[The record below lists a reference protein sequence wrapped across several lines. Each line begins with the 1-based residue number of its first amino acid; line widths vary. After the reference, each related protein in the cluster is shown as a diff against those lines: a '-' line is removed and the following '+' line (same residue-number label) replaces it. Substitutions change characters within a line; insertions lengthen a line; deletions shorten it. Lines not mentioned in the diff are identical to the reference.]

1 MDPDVTR
8 PSADKSARWPMSA
21 GPPELK
27 WWNRLSL
34 LWLLSV
40 LVVGVLT
47 TNQHL
52 GGLLLVVGGLI
63 QVAFGT
69 MLLANRRGFAQR
81 LAEYYAHRPLMLGGF
96 FPNRIA
102 SVQRAQGAGMLFA
115 GVVLVGFGT
124 ALILG

>member
-1 MDPDVTR
+1 VTG

-21 GPPELK
+21 GPPELR

-34 LWLLSV
+34 LWLFSF
-40 LVVGVLT
+40 LVVGALT

-63 QVAFGT
+63 QIAFGA
-69 MLLANRRGFAQR
+69 MLLGNRRGFAQR
-81 LAEYYAHRPLMLGGF
+81 TAEYYSHRPLMLGGF

-102 SVQRAQGAGMLFA
+102 WVQRAQGAAMLLA
-115 GVVLVGFGT
+115 GVLLVGFGIT
-124 ALILG
+124 LILG